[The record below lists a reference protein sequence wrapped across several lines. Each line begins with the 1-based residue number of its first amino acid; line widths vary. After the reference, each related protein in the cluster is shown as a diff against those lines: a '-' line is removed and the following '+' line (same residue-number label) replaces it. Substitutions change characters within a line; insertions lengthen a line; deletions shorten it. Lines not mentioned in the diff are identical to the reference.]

1 MFESSRY
8 HTHSL
13 PFFIDLFSVEVF
25 SRRFA
30 LLLRY
35 NIERERE
42 RGRAKM
48 MILCRLFCQGF
59 LGLFS
64 SLFPSLL
71 FFALNAFFS
80 SQEKNNNN
88 IVSLFLFLS
97 FSLSLFRRCLD
108 DKRARERRRER
119 ESFGDDENTVYE

>member
-1 MFESSRY
+1 
-8 HTHSL
+8 
-13 PFFIDLFSVEVF
+13 
-25 SRRFA
+25 
-30 LLLRY
+30 
-35 NIERERE
+35 
-42 RGRAKM
+42 M

-108 DKRARERRRER
+108 TKRARERRRER
-119 ESFGDDENTVYE
+119 ESVLAMMRTLFTNDWMCL

>member
-71 FFALNAFFS
+71 FFIRTPFFS
-80 SQEKNNNN
+80 SQEKKKL
-88 IVSLFLFLS
+88 ILYISFSLS
-97 FSLSLFRRCLD
+97 FFLSLFRRCLD
-108 DKRARERRRER
+108 TKRARERRRER